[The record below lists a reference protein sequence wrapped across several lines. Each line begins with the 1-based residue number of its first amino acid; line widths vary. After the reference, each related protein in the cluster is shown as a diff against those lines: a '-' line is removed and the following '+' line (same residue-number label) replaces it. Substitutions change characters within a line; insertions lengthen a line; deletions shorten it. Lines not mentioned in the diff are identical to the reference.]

1 MELVV
6 EPVAVLMLE
15 EEDVTVLLVV
25 EPLFVLMELDDED
38 SAVLPVVEPLFV
50 EETVVEGA
58 KSVVDV
64 CTVVDEFD
72 DRSALLPVFPRT
84 LPTSEVVQSPRFL
97 NEYANP
103 RKYPSAQDCIGQHES
118 SYLASHS
125 YSCRRNLS

>member
-1 MELVV
+1 
-6 EPVAVLMLE
+6 MLE

-38 SAVLPVVEPLFV
+38 STVLPVVEPLFV

-58 KSVVDV
+58 ESVVDV

-84 LPTSEVVQSPRFL
+84 LLADGTLTSACDPVRDFVAPLE
-97 NEYANP
+97 
-103 RKYPSAQDCIGQHES
+103 
-118 SYLASHS
+118 
-125 YSCRRNLS
+125 